1 MAENMIRVIVPLA
14 EGFEETECITVVD
27 ILRRAEVEV
36 VTASLKEEIVEGSHK
51 VKLLADTSLDAIDPI
66 KFDAIVLP
74 GGFPGFKNL
83 KEDERV
89 LNMIREMNNKGKYI
103 AAICGAPSVLIKAD
117 ILRGRKATVNPA
129 GREEMEANANYVDER
144 VVVDGK
150 LITSQS
156 PGTAMEFALTLV
168 EMLVGK
174 DKMKSIKEQTLAIC
188 KGD

>member
-1 MAENMIRVIVPLA
+1 
-14 EGFEETECITVVD
+14 
-27 ILRRAEVEV
+27 
-36 VTASLKEEIVEGSHK
+36 
-51 VKLLADTSLDAIDPI
+51 
-66 KFDAIVLP
+66 
-74 GGFPGFKNL
+74 
-83 KEDERV
+83 
-89 LNMIREMNNKGKYI
+89 
-103 AAICGAPSVLIKAD
+103 
-117 ILRGRKATVNPA
+117 
-129 GREEMEANANYVDER
+129 MEANANYVEER

>member
-1 MAENMIRVIVPLA
+1 MRVIMPLA
-14 EGFEETECITVVD
+14 EGFEETEFVTVVD

-36 VTASLKEEIVEGSHK
+36 VTASLKGEIVQGSHK
-51 VKLLADTSLDAIDPI
+51 VRILADTSLDRIDPM

-89 LNMIREMNNKGKYI
+89 LNMVRKMNDKDKYI

-129 GREEMEANANYVDER
+129 GREEMKTNANYVDER

-168 EMLVGK
+168 EILAGN

-188 KGD
+188 EGD